1 MRLRKRLGSP
11 GNDSPRSERAGTQRI
26 LTRSHGGALAAENP
40 LPATRA
46 AASALPVEDSQEAFS
61 TERCCT
67 AKAKCA
73 WPVKHCSF
81 SNRDRPL
88 SWTGVAPAGFGPADA
103 GDGVDGDYALHS
115 HLTNSDEPTLVASRR
130 AGGDF
135 SPTEESFFGETA
147 SRTLREYAIDTL
159 FFSCQ
164 GWSAIAACM
173 RVRKPTPPC

>member
-1 MRLRKRLGSP
+1 MLPLERHRLIVELLGQHGVMRVNEIAQATRVSRETIRRDLSELERKG
-11 GNDSPRSERAGTQRI
+11 I

-46 AASALPVEDSQEAFS
+46 AASALPVEDSREAFS

-88 SWTGVAPAGFGPADA
+88 SRTGVAPAGFGPADA

-130 AGGDF
+130 AGDF

-147 SRTLREYAIDTL
+147 SRTLR
-159 FFSCQ
+159 
-164 GWSAIAACM
+164 G
-173 RVRKPTPPC
+173 

>member
-1 MRLRKRLGSP
+1 MLPLERHRLIVELLGQRGVMRVNEIAQATRVS

-46 AASALPVEDSQEAFS
+46 AASALPVEDSRAAFS

-81 SNRDRPL
+81 SSRDRPL
-88 SWTGVAPAGFGPADA
+88 SGRQQ
-103 GDGVDGDYALHS
+103 HQ
-115 HLTNSDEPTLVASRR
+115 LVWPGRCRR
-130 AGGDF
+130 W
-135 SPTEESFFGETA
+135 
-147 SRTLREYAIDTL
+147 R
-159 FFSCQ
+159 
-164 GWSAIAACM
+164 
-173 RVRKPTPPC
+173 